1 MTGIHLACVANN
13 QLRALNS
20 AEVQKME
27 SNSLVVGKE
36 YQVSRII
43 KGTFSAF
50 HAVVKG
56 VDMGWVTLQVT
67 EGVARGKHEYND
79 RAEGQQLVVE
89 KGLYGFREIPAARA
103 A

>member
-1 MTGIHLACVANN
+1 
-13 QLRALNS
+13 
-20 AEVQKME
+20 ME

-50 HAVVKG
+50 HAVVKD
-56 VDMGWVTLQVT
+56 VDMDWVTLEIT
-67 EGVARGKHEYND
+67 KGVARGKHEYND
-79 RAEGQQLVVE
+79 RAEGQQITVE
-89 KGLYGFREIPAARA
+89 KGYYSFREIPAARA